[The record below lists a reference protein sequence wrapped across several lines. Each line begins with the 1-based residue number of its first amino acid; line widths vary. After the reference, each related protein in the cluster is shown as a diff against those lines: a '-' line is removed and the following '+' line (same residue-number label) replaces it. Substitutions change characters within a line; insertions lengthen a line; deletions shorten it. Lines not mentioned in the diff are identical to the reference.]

1 MSQVPRA
8 DSRPKAFL
16 DSQDY
21 EATIPAFQL
30 DDKVDG
36 QTSLWQPQAM
46 RCTDAEE
53 QITSI

>member
-8 DSRPKAFL
+8 DSRPEAFL

-36 QTSLWQPQAM
+36 QTRL
-46 RCTDAEE
+46 
-53 QITSI
+53 